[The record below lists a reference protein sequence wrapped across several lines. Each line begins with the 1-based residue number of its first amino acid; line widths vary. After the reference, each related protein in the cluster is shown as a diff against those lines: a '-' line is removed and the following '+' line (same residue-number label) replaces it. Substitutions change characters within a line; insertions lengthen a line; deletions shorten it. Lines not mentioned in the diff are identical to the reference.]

1 MSENPELVED
11 LLGAIIN
18 SDQIE
23 QQNWETFSLVIAFQ
37 DDRVS
42 ETYGYSYDVEG
53 EWEAFSIR
61 PRLIN
66 AEAGSYRDW
75 VKIENGN
82 AVIKMLVQ
90 FNRVSNRFNVDF
102 ESRTLERN
110 AFKPER
116 NHQGTSSAAMRF
128 GLACN

>member
-102 ESRTLERN
+102 EYENRARWSLTPSNLNEIT
-110 AFKPER
+110 K
-116 NHQGTSSAAMRF
+116 
-128 GLACN
+128 GLHPQL

>member
-1 MSENPELVED
+1 MSENSELVED

-102 ESRTLERN
+102 EYENRARWSLTPSNLNEIT
-110 AFKPER
+110 K
-116 NHQGTSSAAMRF
+116 
-128 GLACN
+128 GLHPQL